1 MRESLV
7 EAQAA
12 AGGSI
17 AHDVSVTVSSIPE
30 IIERVYAAVA
40 AACTDIR
47 RYAFGHVGIVNM
59 HANRVKRLNLDRAAF
74 RAATAC
80 KTMKNV
86 DSQQHEHLKTHE
98 YDP

>member
-1 MRESLV
+1 MGVLILQNSRQKAARETLSDRDCIYPG
-7 EAQAA
+7 
-12 AGGSI
+12 AGETPPRI
-17 AHDVSVTVSSIPE
+17 K
-30 IIERVYAAVA
+30 
-40 AACTDIR
+40 
-47 RYAFGHVGIVNM
+47 FQ
-59 HANRVKRLNLDRAAF
+59 AAF

>member
-1 MRESLV
+1 MEFERKECPHFAEQLSGNRERNAFRLRLHISG
-7 EAQAA
+7 
-12 AGGSI
+12 AGETPPRI
-17 AHDVSVTVSSIPE
+17 K
-30 IIERVYAAVA
+30 
-40 AACTDIR
+40 
-47 RYAFGHVGIVNM
+47 FQ
-59 HANRVKRLNLDRAAF
+59 AAF